1 MKICI
6 VGLGA
11 VGGLVAARLALAGHP
26 VNALARGATLEAVRR
41 DGLVLLDRDGERER
55 RRVATIQAS
64 DSPQALGPQDLLI
77 VAVKTTALAS
87 IATTIGPLIG
97 PSTTILSAMNGVPWW
112 FFHGLGE
119 RWRDTRLVACDAD
132 GALTRAMP
140 ARQVLGCVVHLSS
153 AMPEPGVVAH
163 KAGARLIVGEPG
175 GGDSARLSEAAA
187 LLRSGGFD
195 VEASPHIALD
205 VWLKL
210 WGNMT
215 VNPISALTGATGDRI
230 LDDELVREFMS
241 AAMREAAAIGE
252 ALGLP
257 IAMSPDE
264 RHAVTRKL
272 GAFRTSM
279 QNDVEAHRP
288 IELDALVGTVR
299 EMGGLAGVPTPTI
312 DALFGLTRLFGR
324 VHGLYPQT

>member
-1 MKICI
+1 MKTCI

-41 DGLVLLDRDGERER
+41 DGLALQDRDGERER
-55 RRVATIQAS
+55 RRVAPIHAS
-64 DSPQALGPQDLLI
+64 DSAQALGPQDLLI
-77 VAVKTTALAS
+77 LAVKTTALPSVAS
-87 IATTIGPLIG
+87 TIGPLIG

-119 RWRDTRLVACDAD
+119 RWRDTRLAACDAD
-132 GALTRAMP
+132 GALARAMP
-140 ARQVLGCVVHLSS
+140 ARQVLGCVGHLSS
-153 AMPEPGVVAH
+153 AMPRPGVVAH
-163 KAGARLIVGEPG
+163 MAGSRLIVGEPG
-175 GGDSARLSEAAA
+175 GGDSARLSATAE
-187 LLRSGGFD
+187 LLRSGGFE
-195 VEASPHIALD
+195 VEVSPHVELD

-230 LDDELVREFMS
+230 LADDFVREFMS
-241 AAMREAAAIGE
+241 SAMREAAAIGE
-252 ALGLP
+252 AIGLP
-257 IAMSPDE
+257 VAMSPEE
-264 RHAVTRKL
+264 RHAITRKL

-279 QNDVEAHRP
+279 LNDVEARRP
-288 IELDALVGTVR
+288 IELDALVGAVL
-299 EMGGLAGVPTPTI
+299 EMGRLTGVATPTI

-324 VHGLYPQT
+324 VHGLYPQA